1 MWYFYDY
8 YSQIAILA
16 MGMVISCILVL
27 RGLYRILRGH
37 LRHVPGPLLSKITN
51 MHLAMYDFSYSRND
65 QILEWHHQYGPII
78 CIAPNEVS
86 VATLE
91 ATKEIYSATQRWPKS
106 NYFDNFKG
114 YNRRSIFATKSHEE
128 HRAKRKLTSKFYQAS
143 NMYTVPAIEQ
153 HIQER
158 CQTVLRQ
165 IRPGTQVDIYRLAD
179 CYALDIITFL
189 VLGPHHCTQSVE
201 NVCLERQI
209 LMDLKR
215 LQFVGPLR
223 LRCPIL
229 FDYVSKLLDTL
240 SPGLAYLRAED
251 RLASWCQQRISA
263 AMEDPNFENSR
274 SLLQHIL
281 ANLQNVGPKQSTDH
295 LYVAAEILDNIN
307 AAEATVAVTAT
318 YLVWKLTEHPEWQQK
333 IRKELNALAVQENG
347 LISFADVNSQVPSL
361 EACLK
366 EVYRLHPASSGRSER
381 LVPKGGRTLSNIYLP
396 EGTIVTNSLAA
407 LHRDENIFPNSDH
420 FLPERWLDGDE
431 EMLNRRLNQL
441 IPFGYGGRV
450 CLGKALATMEIK
462 LLIAGLYR
470 KYKTVMT
477 ESSTHRSM
485 RQCSTHD
492 AVPWGLKCVIECQL
506 VDDDQ

>member
-1 MWYFYDY
+1 
-8 YSQIAILA
+8 
-16 MGMVISCILVL
+16 
-27 RGLYRILRGH
+27 
-37 LRHVPGPLLSKITN
+37 

-143 NMYTVPAIEQ
+143 NIYTVPAIEQ

-158 CQTVLRQ
+158 SQTVLRQ
-165 IRPGTQVDIYRLAD
+165 IRPGTQVDIYSLTD

-209 LMDLKR
+209 LMDLKH

-223 LRCPIL
+223 LRCPI
-229 FDYVSKLLDTL
+229 FCDYASKLLDTL
-240 SPGLAYLRAED
+240 SPGLAYLQAED

-263 AMEDPNFENSR
+263 AMKDPDFDNSR

-281 ANLQNVGPKQSTDH
+281 ANLQNVRPKLSTDH
-295 LYVAAEILDNIN
+295 LYVEAEILDNIN
-307 AAEATVAVTAT
+307 AAEATVA
-318 YLVWKLTEHPEWQQK
+318 K

-361 EACLK
+361 EACLR

-396 EGTIVTNSLAA
+396 EGTIVTNSVAA
-407 LHRDENIFPNSDH
+407 LHRDENIFPNPDH
-420 FLPERWLDGDE
+420 FLPERWLEGDE

-450 CLGKALATMEIK
+450 CLGKALATIEIK

-477 ESSTHRSM
+477 ESSTHASM

-492 AVPWGLKCVIECQL
+492 AVPWGLQCVIECQL
-506 VDDDQ
+506 VDDDQQE

>member
-1 MWYFYDY
+1 MWYSYDY
-8 YSQIAILA
+8 SSQIAILA
-16 MGMVISCILVL
+16 MGMVTSW
-27 RGLYRILRGH
+27 R
-37 LRHVPGPLLSKITN
+37 LRHVPSPLLSKITN

-78 CIAPNEVS
+78 CIGPNEVS

-114 YNRRSIFATKSHEE
+114 YNRRSILRRT
-128 HRAKRKLTSKFYQAS
+128 
-143 NMYTVPAIEQ
+143 IEQ

-158 CQTVLRQ
+158 SQTVLRQ
-165 IRPGTQVDIYRLAD
+165 IRPGTQVDIYSLAD

-189 VLGPHHCTQSVE
+189 VLGPHQCTRSVE

-209 LMDLKR
+209 LMDLKH

-251 RLASWCQQRISA
+251 RLASWCQQRIPA
-263 AMEDPNFENSR
+263 AMKDPDFENSR

-281 ANLQNVGPKQSTDH
+281 ANLQNVGPKQSIDH

-307 AAEATVAVTAT
+307 AAEATVA
-318 YLVWKLTEHPEWQQK
+318 HPEWQQK

-347 LISFADVNSQVPSL
+347 LISFADVNGQVPSL
-361 EACLK
+361 EACLR

-381 LVPKGGRTLSNIYLP
+381 LVPKGG
-396 EGTIVTNSLAA
+396 
-407 LHRDENIFPNSDH
+407 H
-420 FLPERWLDGDE
+420 E
-431 EMLNRRLNQL
+431 EMLNMRLNQL

-462 LLIAGLYR
+462 FLIAGLYR

-477 ESSTHRSM
+477 EASTHASM

-492 AVPWGLKCVIECQL
+492 AVPWGLQCVIECQL
-506 VDDDQ
+506 VDDEQ

>member
-1 MWYFYDY
+1 MWFFYNYF
-8 YSQIAILA
+8 SQIAILA
-16 MGMVISCILVL
+16 MGMVISW
-27 RGLYRILRGH
+27 H

-114 YNRRSIFATKSHEE
+114 YNRRSIFASKSHEE

-143 NMYTVPAIEQ
+143 NIYTVPAIEQ

-158 CQTVLRQ
+158 SQTVLRQ
-165 IRPGTQVDIYRLAD
+165 IRPGTQVDIYSLAD

-209 LMDLKR
+209 LMDLKH

-223 LRCPIL
+223 LRCTIF
-229 FDYVSKLLDTL
+229 FDYASKLLDTL

-263 AMEDPNFENSR
+263 AMKDSDFDNSR

-307 AAEATVAVTAT
+307 AAEATVA
-318 YLVWKLTEHPEWQQK
+318 HPEWQQK

-361 EACLK
+361 EACLR

-396 EGTIVTNSLAA
+396 EGTIVTYSVAA
-407 LHRDENIFPNSDH
+407 LHRDENIFPNPNH

-462 LLIAGLYR
+462 LLMAGLYR

-477 ESSTHRSM
+477 ESSTHASM

-492 AVPWGLKCVIECQL
+492 AVPWGLQCVIECQL
-506 VDDDQ
+506 VDND